1 MSRQVLGRGLSALI
15 GGSDEGFKP
24 RSSSPISEQLTEL
37 EIDRIQPN
45 PDQPRTRFSD
55 EALNDLAASIR
66 ANGIVQPIVVRKKNQ
81 GFEIVAGERRWRAAQ
96 KANLKKIPVVIKDVS
111 DDKILEIALVEN
123 IQRQE
128 LNPIE
133 EAKAFK
139 KLTTS
144 FGLTQE
150 TLSERIGKSRAIIAT
165 FLRFLK
171 LPSDIQ
177 KLIEEEKLSAGH
189 ARALLL
195 TDDTSIQKAVAKRI
209 VEDGISVREAERAVK
224 SGSSAPLGGERKK
237 KNSADPNVKLAETK
251 LRRHLGTNVQIVADG
266 KNKSGR
272 IEIEFYG
279 MDDLD
284 RLYNLILGKK

>member
-1 MSRQVLGRGLSALI
+1 ML
-15 GGSDEGFKP
+15 F
-24 RSSSPISEQLTEL
+24 RS
-37 EIDRIQPN
+37 
-45 PDQPRTRFSD
+45 
-55 EALNDLAASIR
+55 
-66 ANGIVQPIVVRKKNQ
+66 
-81 GFEIVAGERRWRAAQ
+81 
-96 KANLKKIPVVIKDVS
+96 
-111 DDKILEIALVEN
+111 
-123 IQRQE
+123 
-128 LNPIE
+128 
-133 EAKAFK
+133 
-139 KLTTS
+139 
-144 FGLTQE
+144 QE

-224 SGSSAPLGGERKK
+224 FGSNAPLGGERKK

-251 LRRHLGTNVQIVADG
+251 LRRHLGTNIQIVTDG

-279 MDDLD
+279 MEDLD
-284 RLYNLILGKK
+284 RLYNLILGKN